1 MIAACVIEPRT
12 GLRFDIYSK
21 CWGQKKK
28 NTTSFEE
35 SRTSW
40 REMMALKQ
48 IILKEKEKKEMD
60 EPALT
65 LRLNNLI
72 EGNFKWNLQ

>member
-1 MIAACVIEPRT
+1 
-12 GLRFDIYSK
+12 
-21 CWGQKKK
+21 
-28 NTTSFEE
+28 
-35 SRTSW
+35 
-40 REMMALKQ
+40 MMALKQ

-72 EGNFKWNLQ
+72 EGNFKWNL